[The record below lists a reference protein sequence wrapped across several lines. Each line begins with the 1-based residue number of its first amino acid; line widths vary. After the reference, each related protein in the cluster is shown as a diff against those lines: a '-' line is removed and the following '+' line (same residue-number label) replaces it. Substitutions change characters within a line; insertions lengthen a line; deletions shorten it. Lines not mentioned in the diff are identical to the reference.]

1 MNKSIL
7 WAMVIL
13 TIFAV
18 AFQGCSKKV
27 VKQEAPVEVKEPE
40 PSPTPAPE
48 PAPAPAPVPEPV
60 KKELSFSNVYF
71 DFDKYDIRPDAR
83 EILVQHAQS
92 LLNNPSVK
100 ILVEGHCD
108 ERGTIEYNLA
118 LGEKRANAVKNFLVN
133 YGVAA
138 DRISTI
144 SYGKERPLDPRSNE
158 EAWAKN
164 RRAQFVIVAQ

>member
-1 MNKSIL
+1 MKKSIL
-7 WAMVIL
+7 WVLVVL
-13 TIFAV
+13 TVCAV

-27 VKQEAPVEVKEPE
+27 VKQEAPVEVKQPE
-40 PSPTPAPE
+40 PAPAPAPE
-48 PAPAPAPVPEPV
+48 PAPAPAPAPV
-60 KKELSFSNVYF
+60 KKELSFSNVHF

-83 EILVQHAQS
+83 EVLEQHAKT
-92 LLNNPSVK
+92 LLDNPSVK

-108 ERGTIEYNLA
+108 ERGTVEYNLA